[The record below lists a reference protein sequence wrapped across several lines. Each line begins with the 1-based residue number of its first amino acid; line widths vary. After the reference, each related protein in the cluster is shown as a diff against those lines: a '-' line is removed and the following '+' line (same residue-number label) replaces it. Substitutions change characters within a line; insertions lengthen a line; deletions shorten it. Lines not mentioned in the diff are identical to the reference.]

1 MSGNQW
7 GRGQGLD
14 HGGKN
19 EDVGSH
25 RGNKGLLRAIRV
37 MEVHRIAETQ
47 PGQDGE

>member
-1 MSGNQW
+1 MGISGDV
-7 GRGQGLD
+7 GRD
-14 HGGKN
+14 WIMGGKN